1 MERNLPPRA
10 ERRNDEGAC
19 WTCLDRNWQCDGGL
33 PRCRVCTQKGT
44 RCRGYGIRM
53 QWPAAVARTSRQ
65 RRRRQDGQQHRH
77 ETDYRD
83 DVAFP
88 GATAGG
94 SLSALGLPSED
105 SFFMQHYIQNIA
117 RIALAI
123 DYTGNGYRS
132 LLPMAMQEPALLNG
146 ILAVAASHHSR
157 WQHTA
162 DKASRRY
169 LGQAAKALRDRFSTP
184 NLVHDQVT
192 LASMLHLVSFEVFSG
207 SSRWRGHYD
216 AIRGWIRSRGNC
228 ADLDPFLKTWVC
240 LLDTQSA
247 LNLGEPAM
255 PELEPWLAL
264 DDSTAGTGENQYVD
278 ALFGCSSRLPKL
290 MWAAA
295 RLYAS
300 SRDNQTPPDE
310 VRSRVDA
317 LQNEIRSTAIIL
329 DSRPLVGISCRN
341 NAVPFA
347 TVGMGEEEL
356 RRRMV
361 ATAEIFRHASH
372 IYVHRIAHGPEEPLT
387 VEMQASL
394 DTAKQLLTMVPDA
407 LGPGANLGWCVVV
420 LGAEL
425 ERADEREYI
434 QSRLDGLHLL
444 GIHNTKNGQ
453 RILEEVWTRKDL
465 VTQGRALPERWQDTM
480 QRIGQSQILV

>member
-1 MERNLPPRA
+1 
-10 ERRNDEGAC
+10 
-19 WTCLDRNWQCDGGL
+19 
-33 PRCRVCTQKGT
+33 
-44 RCRGYGIRM
+44 CRGYGTRI
-53 QWPAAVARTSRQ
+53 QWPTAVARPRQ
-65 RRRRQDGQQHRH
+65 RRRQDHGA
-77 ETDYRD
+77 DRD
-83 DVAFP
+83 VNLP
-88 GATAGG
+88 GAI
-94 SLSALGLPSED
+94 SALGLPAEE

-132 LLPMAMQEPALLNG
+132 LLPMAVQEPALLNAV
-146 ILAVAASHHSR
+146 LAVAASHHSR

-162 DKASRRY
+162 DTASRKY
-169 LGQAAKALRDRFSTP
+169 LGAAAKALRDRFLTP
-184 NLVHDQVT
+184 SLVHSQVT
-192 LASMLHLVSFEVFSG
+192 LASMLLLVSFEVFSG
-207 SSRWRGHYD
+207 SSRWKGHYD
-216 AIRGWIRSRGNC
+216 AIRGWIRSRGDC
-228 ADLDPFLKTWVC
+228 SDLDPFLKTWVC

-247 LNLGEPAM
+247 LNTDEPAM
-255 PELEPWLAL
+255 PELESWLDMAVN
-264 DDSTAGTGENQYVD
+264 TAGQEETVD

-295 RLYAS
+295 RLHAS
-300 SRDNQTPPDE
+300 SRTNQIPPE
-310 VRSRVDA
+310 ELRNRVDA
-317 LQNEIRSTAIIL
+317 LQDEIRSTAIIL
-329 DSRPLVGISCRN
+329 DSHPLVGISCRSM
-341 NAVPFA
+341 AQPFA

-387 VEMQASL
+387 PEMQASL
-394 DTAKQLLTMVPDA
+394 DTAKELLTMVPDA

-420 LGAEL
+420 LGAEM
-425 ERADEREYI
+425 ERVDDREYI

-453 RILEEVWTRKDL
+453 KILEEVWAHRDL
-465 VTQGRALPERWQDTM
+465 VTHGQALPERWQDTM